1 MKLAD
6 YISLYVPKDNNAIAS
21 IFDKRI
27 GLMNNDFLKDYFL
40 EIKDCFL
47 ASGKR
52 IRPLLTIEFRRC
64 HYNEIY

>member
-6 YISLYVPKDNNAIAS
+6 YISLYVPKDNITITS

-27 GLMNNDFLKDYFL
+27 NLMNNNFLKDY
-40 EIKDCFL
+40 FL